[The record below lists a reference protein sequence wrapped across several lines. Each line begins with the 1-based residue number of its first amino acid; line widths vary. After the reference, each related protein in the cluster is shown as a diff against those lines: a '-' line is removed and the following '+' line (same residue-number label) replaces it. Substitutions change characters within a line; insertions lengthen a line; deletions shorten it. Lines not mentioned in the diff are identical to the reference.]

1 MLNFEIDESKC
12 IKCGLCASD
21 CPVRVI
27 SFEKKLYPV
36 HKTRKKKKNCIRC
49 QHCLAVCPT
58 GALSIFNITPDMCVP
73 ADRSATPDQVDALI
87 RNRRSVRKFKQ
98 INVSPDKLEKTSQ
111 NSCECAHRQKNV
123 RNTTIN
129 IIDDI
134 DQMKIFV
141 GKAISKLEELD
152 KAGGLTGP
160 HAFFSN
166 LTRAYR
172 MGTDAIFRGAPHI
185 IVTSAPEDDPCPVAD
200 GIINLS
206 YLELMA
212 SSMGIGVVWV
222 GFAMHVLSLIPE
234 LKAEL
239 GIPDNHVLGY
249 AMLIGEPAV
258 KYHRGV
264 IRDEIKVNRVRF
276 TD

>member
-1 MLNFEIDESKC
+1 
-12 IKCGLCASD
+12 
-21 CPVRVI
+21 
-27 SFEKKLYPV
+27 
-36 HKTRKKKKNCIRC
+36 
-49 QHCLAVCPT
+49 
-58 GALSIFNITPDMCVP
+58 MCVP

-98 INVSPDKLEKTSQ
+98 INVSPDKLEKKLLKTVA
-111 NSCECAHRQKNV
+111 NVPTGKKNV